1 MFVTGIIAGVDDVG
15 ADHFLGAF
23 KDQNSRG
30 LITPVTYNN
39 NQIFQ
44 MMVYSNAVA
53 ENNISFRY
61 YSAEDDSVYML
72 HQTMYFFS
80 NAERGSLDDPYVFT
94 ISGLNTIEP
103 EFIPEEYALHPA
115 YPNPFNPVTTISYD
129 LPNANMVSITIYDML
144 GREVRT
150 LVAASQTA
158 GRKSIR
164 WDGKDDMGNKVAGGM
179 YLCQIHAGNFIQTK
193 KQMLLK

>member
-1 MFVTGIIAGVDDVG
+1 MID
-15 ADHFLGAF
+15 
-23 KDQNSRG
+23 
-30 LITPVTYNN
+30 ITL
-39 NQIFQ
+39 
-44 MMVYSNAVA
+44 MVYYYQVKLTKFILTGKLYCLETSNTCK
-53 ENNISFRY
+53 EC
-61 YSAEDDSVYML
+61 
-72 HQTMYFFS
+72 
-80 NAERGSLDDPYVFT
+80 AERGSLDDPYAFT

-144 GREVRT
+144 DREVRT